1 MCVRSLGREY
11 PLKKEMAT
19 HSSNHAWEIPWTEG
33 PGGLQSLGLQKS
45 DTTEGLNSNCIKNS
59 SYNEFNLHTNLRK
72 LS

>member
-1 MCVRSLGREY
+1 MCVRSLGQEY

-33 PGGLQSLGLQKS
+33 PGGLQSMGLQMS
-45 DTTEGLNSNCIKNS
+45 DMAEGLNSNCIKNS

-72 LS
+72 IL